1 MNTLYTGDCLYILHG
16 INSQSVDLI
25 YLDPPFNSNRNFS
38 APLGSKA
45 AGSSFEDMW
54 KWKDVDE
61 QYLESIIKDFPYLVQ
76 FIQSIGVISSE
87 AMKSYI
93 AYMTQRIIEMNRV
106 LKDDGSF
113 YLHCDPT
120 ASHYLKIVCDRIFGK
135 NNFRN
140 DITWKRFAAH
150 SDSKSNF
157 GRITDSILF
166 YSKSDKFYFKPQRV
180 EHSEEY
186 LSKEWRKLPNGRLYK
201 TENLLDPQK
210 RMNEYDFHGTVARWR
225 MIPQKLEELWNAPQT
240 DVPQSHG
247 RIKVDKN
254 GMPLKRARIVFHD
267 ELLAKNKGVPVQ
279 SLWSDINYVSG
290 GSGEATGYPT
300 QKPLK
305 LLRRIIES
313 SSEEGDVVLDPFCGC
328 ATACVAAQQLNR
340 KWIGIDIS
348 EVSARVIME
357 RLSEDAGIF
366 SDFIHTEKFPQRTDI
381 IFEKPDKNMK
391 EKLFKDQKGACNA
404 CAAEMEIRNFEIDHI
419 IPRSKNGADT
429 YENFQLLCGS
439 CNKIKGDRP
448 MEYLMMRIEQIN
460 SAMKYKVSF

>member
-16 INSQSVDLI
+16 INSNSVDLI

-45 AGSSFEDMW
+45 AVSSFDDMW
-54 KWKDVDE
+54 TWNDVDE
-61 QYLESIIKDFPYLVQ
+61 QYLESIIKDYPFLVQ

-87 AMKSYI
+87 AMKSYT
-93 AYMTQRIIEMNRV
+93 AYMTQRIIEMKRA

-150 SDSKSNF
+150 SDSKFNY

-166 YSKSDKFYFKPQRV
+166 YTKSDEFYFKPQRV

-186 LSKEWRKLPNGRLYK
+186 LSKEWRKLPSGRLYK

-210 RMNEYDFHGTVARWR
+210 KMDEYDFHGTVAIWR
-225 MIPQKLEELWNAPQT
+225 MIPEKLEELWNAPQT
-240 DVPQSHG
+240 EVPQSHG
-247 RIKVDKN
+247 RIKIDKN
-254 GMPLKRARIVFHD
+254 GRPLKRARIVFHD
-267 ELLAKNKGVPVQ
+267 ELMAKNKGVPVQ
-279 SLWSDINYVSG
+279 SIWTDISYISG
-290 GSGEATGYPT
+290 GSNEATGYPT

-305 LLRRIIES
+305 LLKRIIES

-348 EVSARVIME
+348 EVSAKVVME
-357 RLSEDAGIF
+357 RLSEDAGMF
-366 SDFIHTEKFPQRTDI
+366 TDFVHTDKFPQRTDI
-381 IFEKPDKNMK
+381 KLEKPDKNMK
-391 EKLFKDQKGACNA
+391 ERLFKDQKGQCNA

-439 CNKIKGDRP
+439 CNRIK
-448 MEYLMMRIEQIN
+448 E
-460 SAMKYKVSF
+460 K